1 MLTMIQAEL
10 KKYVFNRKVAVVL
23 LLALTVFI
31 NKLYMYD
38 ATTYQQYFD
47 GGSIAMREKTIAY
60 CKNRQ
65 ISATLIY
72 DDFRERTAK
81 EYRAFIDKYRASD
94 EKIAALITEWES
106 DDTLESVLANRYN
119 YDNVILMVGGEEN
132 APETK
137 APFLADKIGY
147 VKMTR
152 SLVEDVREDNK
163 YTDHPLS
170 EAQLQQKEQMIQ
182 KNLVDQPITGGYS
195 LGVDYLISMNQFLP
209 FTLGFVLLACFYRMF
224 AQEKKRRTDAMILTC
239 KYGKKRYIYSKL
251 LTVFFV
257 TTVLWLIFQI
267 VNLMGCQLVY
277 GLEGWDVT
285 FNSSFSISPYGL
297 TYLEMYLFRLPFSYL
312 GTLAFAYLICLL
324 SQCTRSIPTM
334 LTGLVFIVIT
344 SWIVYPYDNY
354 TLLNKIQLLLP
365 TQIMSGWNIFREYN
379 AYDIFGVNV
388 LYPSIA
394 GIAIA
399 VYLVVFMIGI
409 YLLMQNRQI
418 KNG

>member
-65 ISATLIY
+65 ISATLID

-152 SLVEDVREDNK
+152 SLVEDVRRIINILIIRSVK
-163 YTDHPLS
+163 LS
-170 EAQLQQKEQMIQ
+170 F
-182 KNLVDQPITGGYS
+182 N
-195 LGVDYLISMNQFLP
+195 
-209 FTLGFVLLACFYRMF
+209 
-224 AQEKKRRTDAMILTC
+224 RR
-239 KYGKKRYIYSKL
+239 
-251 LTVFFV
+251 
-257 TTVLWLIFQI
+257 
-267 VNLMGCQLVY
+267 
-277 GLEGWDVT
+277 
-285 FNSSFSISPYGL
+285 
-297 TYLEMYLFRLPFSYL
+297 
-312 GTLAFAYLICLL
+312 
-324 SQCTRSIPTM
+324 
-334 LTGLVFIVIT
+334 
-344 SWIVYPYDNY
+344 
-354 TLLNKIQLLLP
+354 
-365 TQIMSGWNIFREYN
+365 
-379 AYDIFGVNV
+379 
-388 LYPSIA
+388 
-394 GIAIA
+394 
-399 VYLVVFMIGI
+399 
-409 YLLMQNRQI
+409 NR
-418 KNG
+418 

>member
-1 MLTMIQAEL
+1 MWLMIQAEL

-65 ISATLIY
+65 ISATLID

-94 EKIAALITEWES
+94 EKIAALIKEWES
-106 DDTLESVLANRYN
+106 DDTLESVLADRYN
-119 YDNVILMVGGEEN
+119 YDNVIFMVGGEEN

-170 EAQLQQKEQMIQ
+170 EAQLQQKEKMIQ

>member
-65 ISATLIY
+65 ISATLID

>member
-65 ISATLIY
+65 ISATLID

-81 EYRAFIDKYRASD
+81 EYRAIIDNYRASD

-195 LGVDYLISMNQFLP
+195 LGVDYLISINQFLP

>member
-65 ISATLIY
+65 ISATLID

-94 EKIAALITEWES
+94 EKIAALIKEWES
-106 DDTLESVLANRYN
+106 DDTLESVLADRYN

-170 EAQLQQKEQMIQ
+170 EAQLQQKEKMIQ

>member
-1 MLTMIQAEL
+1 
-10 KKYVFNRKVAVVL
+10 
-23 LLALTVFI
+23 
-31 NKLYMYD
+31 MYD

-65 ISATLIY
+65 ISATLID

-94 EKIAALITEWES
+94 EKIAALIKEWES
-106 DDTLESVLANRYN
+106 DDTLESVLADRYN
-119 YDNVILMVGGEEN
+119 YDNVIFMVGGEEN

-170 EAQLQQKEQMIQ
+170 EAQLQQKEKMIQ

>member
-65 ISATLIY
+65 ISATLID

-81 EYRAFIDKYRASD
+81 EDRAFIDKYRASD

>member
-1 MLTMIQAEL
+1 MLTMIQSEL

-65 ISATLIY
+65 ISATLID

-106 DDTLESVLANRYN
+106 DDTLESVLADRYN
-119 YDNVILMVGGEEN
+119 YDNVIFMVGGEEN

-170 EAQLQQKEQMIQ
+170 EAQLQQKEKMIQ

>member
-1 MLTMIQAEL
+1 MLAMIQAEL

-65 ISATLIY
+65 ISATLID

>member
-1 MLTMIQAEL
+1 MWLMIQTEL
-10 KKYVFNRKVAVVL
+10 KKYVFNRKVAVVF

-65 ISATLIY
+65 ISAMVID
-72 DDFRERTAK
+72 DDFRESTAK

-94 EKIAALITEWES
+94 EKIAALIKELES
-106 DDTLESVLANRYN
+106 DDTLESVLADRYN

-147 VKMTR
+147 VRITR

-163 YTDHPLS
+163 YTYHPLS

-209 FTLGFVLLACFYRMF
+209 FTLGFVLLVCFYRMF

-239 KYGKKRYIYSKL
+239 KYGKKRYIYAKL
-251 LTVFFV
+251 LTVFCV

-267 VNLMGCQLVY
+267 VNLIGCQLVY

-297 TYLEMYLFRLPFSYL
+297 TYLEMYFYRMPFSYF
-312 GTLAFAYLICLL
+312 GTLAFAYLISLL

-334 LTGLVFIVIT
+334 LTGLVFIVTT
-344 SWIVYPYDNY
+344 SWVVYPYDNY

-365 TQIMSGWNIFREYN
+365 TQIMSGWNIFRDYN
-379 AYDIFGVNV
+379 AYDIFGLNI

-409 YLLMQNRQI
+409 YLLMRNRKI
-418 KNG
+418 RNG

>member
-65 ISATLIY
+65 ISATLID

-106 DDTLESVLANRYN
+106 DDTLESVLADRYN

>member
-65 ISATLIY
+65 ISATLID

-399 VYLVVFMIGI
+399 VYLVIFMIGI

>member
-10 KKYVFNRKVAVVL
+10 KKYVFNRKVVVVL

-65 ISATLIY
+65 ISATLID

>member
-65 ISATLIY
+65 ISATLID

-409 YLLMQNRQI
+409 YLLMRNRQI

>member
-65 ISATLIY
+65 ISATLID

-106 DDTLESVLANRYN
+106 DDTLESVLADRYN

-195 LGVDYLISMNQFLP
+195 LGVNYLISMNQFLP

>member
-1 MLTMIQAEL
+1 MWTMILAEL
-10 KKYVFNRKVAVVL
+10 KKYVFNRKVTVVF

-38 ATTYQQYFD
+38 ATTNQQYFD
-47 GGSIAMREKTIAY
+47 GGSIAMRDKTIAY

-65 ISATLIY
+65 ISATVI
-72 DDFRERTAK
+72 DNDFRESTAK
-81 EYRAFIDKYRASD
+81 EYRAYIDKYRASD
-94 EKIAALITEWES
+94 QKIAAFIKELES

-119 YDNVILMVGGEEN
+119 YDNEILMVGGEEN
-132 APETK
+132 ATETN
-137 APFLADKIGY
+137 APLLADKIGY
-147 VKMTR
+147 IKTTKH
-152 SLVEDVREDNK
+152 LVEDVREDNK
-163 YTDHPLS
+163 YTYHPLS
-170 EAQLQQKEQMIQ
+170 ETQLQQKEQMIQ
-182 KNLVDQPITGGYS
+182 KNLVDKPIIGGYS

-224 AQEKKRRTDAMILTC
+224 AQEKKRRTDAMIMTC
-239 KYGKKRYIYSKL
+239 RYGKKRYIYSKL

-267 VNLMGCQLVY
+267 VNLIGCQLVY
-277 GLEGWDVT
+277 GLEGWNVT
-285 FNSSFSISPYGL
+285 FNLSFSVSPYGL
-297 TYLEMYLFRLPFSYL
+297 TYLETYLCRMPFSYF
-312 GTLAFAYLICLL
+312 GTLAFAYLISLL

-334 LTGLVFIVIT
+334 LTGLVFIVVT
-344 SWIVYPYDNY
+344 SWVVYPYDNY

-379 AYDIFGVNV
+379 AYEIFGVNI

-399 VYLVVFMIGI
+399 VYLVVFLIGI
-409 YLLMQNRQI
+409 FLLMRNRQI

>member
-65 ISATLIY
+65 ISATLID

-106 DDTLESVLANRYN
+106 DDTLESVLADRYN
-119 YDNVILMVGGEEN
+119 YDNVIFMVGGEEN

-170 EAQLQQKEQMIQ
+170 EAQLQQKEKMIQ

>member
-65 ISATLIY
+65 ISATLID

-81 EYRAFIDKYRASD
+81 EYRAFIDKYRASN

-106 DDTLESVLANRYN
+106 DDTLESVLADRYN

-170 EAQLQQKEQMIQ
+170 EAQLQQKEKMIQ

-277 GLEGWDVT
+277 GLEGWHVT

>member
-65 ISATLIY
+65 ISATLID

-81 EYRAFIDKYRASD
+81 EYRAFIDKYRASN

-106 DDTLESVLANRYN
+106 DDTLESVLADRYN
-119 YDNVILMVGGEEN
+119 YDNVIFMVGGEEN

-170 EAQLQQKEQMIQ
+170 EAQLQQKEKMIQ

>member
-65 ISATLIY
+65 ISATLID

-94 EKIAALITEWES
+94 ENIAALITEWES

>member
-65 ISATLIY
+65 ISATLID

-163 YTDHPLS
+163 YTDHPLN

>member
-65 ISATLIY
+65 ISATLID

-285 FNSSFSISPYGL
+285 FNSNFSISPYGL

>member
-65 ISATLIY
+65 ISATLID

-209 FTLGFVLLACFYRMF
+209 FTLGFVLLACLYRKF

>member
-65 ISATLIY
+65 ISATLID

-312 GTLAFAYLICLL
+312 GTLAFAYLICLH

>member
-65 ISATLIY
+65 ISATLID

-106 DDTLESVLANRYN
+106 DDTLESVLADRYN

-170 EAQLQQKEQMIQ
+170 EAQLQQKEKMIQ

>member
-65 ISATLIY
+65 ISATLID

-163 YTDHPLS
+163 YTDPPLS